1 MKTGDILLIPFPFT
15 EHTGAK
21 KVRPNVLVCETADT
35 YRDLVVCAISSVVSV
50 TPGVNEV
57 MLHPTAVNNLRKA
70 SVLKVDRI
78 VTIKA
83 KDVIA
88 TLGVLDSGDLAL
100 FRAKFKDLL

>member
-1 MKTGDILLIPFPFT
+1 MKTGDILLIPFPFS
-15 EHTGAK
+15 EHTGTK
-21 KVRPNVLVCETADT
+21 KVRPSVLVCETADA
-35 YRDLVVCAISSVVSV
+35 YRDLVVCAISSVMPAI
-50 TPGVNEV
+50 PGPNDVL
-57 MLHPTAVNNLRKA
+57 LHPTEINNLRRS

-88 TLGVLDSGDLAL
+88 TLGVLDSADLGL